1 MSAFANTRDIFY
13 INPYDTV
20 SVYTYDDDYKMT
32 HGLSSIDLI
41 TLITNINKLRDAE
54 IESSINMI
62 NKSISNNE
70 DSIDVITIEFIRYV
84 TWLLSKYSSILQY
97 LKDNPT
103 NCIVDSADDGC
114 TTIKDSIPIIKY
126 QNIRDKKLQKSVK
139 DIATILFHLSKITLK
154 RRVFMGGQPIIV
166 DDNRSNLLFANF
178 GINET
183 TDLSKFVTQ
192 GAGGTRKKR
201 RRKTSKATKKHRKSS
216 RRHRRRRN

>member
-1 MSAFANTRDIFY
+1 MSAFA
-13 INPYDTV
+13 
-20 SVYTYDDDYKMT
+20 DDEYKMT

-41 TLITNINKLRDAE
+41 KLITNIHKLRDAE

-70 DSIDVITIEFIRYV
+70 HSIDVITIEFIRYV

-103 NCIVDSADDGC
+103 NCIVDRAGDGC
-114 TTIKDSIPIIKY
+114 TTIKYSIPIIKY

-154 RRVFMGGQPIIV
+154 LQAFMDGQPIIV
-166 DDNRSNLLFANF
+166 DDNRSNLLFADF

-183 TDLSKFVTQ
+183 KDLSKFVTQ

-201 RRKTSKATKKHRKSS
+201 RRKTSKATKKHRKSY
-216 RRHRRRRN
+216 RRRN